1 MLRAA
6 LSLLVALVA
15 TLRST
20 KIEKSLFS
28 YVSELSFSG
37 SFDNLF
43 ETCLRVPNSL
53 CLGGTSTVVTSNS
66 VPKGLIAK
74 WTFDDM
80 YAVDYS
86 WNNNHMH
93 KLVRAAPGFNGRG
106 YSGAFVGDN
115 SGLVHAG
122 NTLKTTQFTIVFWI
136 YLLERPTNNFR
147 NVLSQIH
154 KGEERIA
161 VLLYPHVNKLS
172 VRVLTEQNSNEGM
185 SSMGQIP
192 LRRWTNVA
200 VKMDHTKVQ
209 LYINGVLDNSVLI
222 KQGIAVKGE
231 AEADARADVKADAN
245 ANANDDVEE
254 RGGDI
259 TIGKNMHYSSFNGYL
274 DELYFFNRSLS
285 KSEIISFAL
294 SSVTGIHD
302 TEFVYVGSY
311 ECDYATSMRADLCKE
326 NYQLCSSFQLY
337 SGGIHYARVN
347 GILTATS
354 NLWSSDVSE
363 NAVESGE
370 KRIALCCRGGA
381 TDSPVGLVRG
391 TSGSEEAW

>member
-1 MLRAA
+1 MLRAV
-6 LSLLVALVA
+6 LFLLVALVA
-15 TLRST
+15 TFRST

-43 ETCLRVPNSL
+43 ETCLRVPNSI
-53 CLGGTSTVVTSNS
+53 CLGGTSTVVMSNS

-115 SGLVHAG
+115 SGFVHAG
-122 NTLKTTQFTIVFWI
+122 DTLKTTQFTIVFWI

-154 KGEERIA
+154 KGGEKIA

-172 VRVLTEQNSNEGM
+172 VRVLTDQNSNEGM

-192 LRRWTNVA
+192 LRRWTNIA
-200 VKMDHTKVQ
+200 ITMDDTKIE
-209 LYINGVLDNSVLI
+209 LYMNGVLDNSVLI
-222 KQGIAVKGE
+222 KQGVK
-231 AEADARADVKADAN
+231 AN
-245 ANANDDVEE
+245 ANASSNHEEEE

-274 DELYFFNRSLS
+274 DELYFFNRSLN
-285 KSEIISFAL
+285 KTEIISFAL

-302 TEFVYVGSY
+302 TEFVYVGNY
-311 ECDYATSMRADLCKE
+311 ECDYATAMRADLCKE

-370 KRIALCCRGGA
+370 KRIALCCRGGGA
-381 TDSPVGLVRG
+381 ADSPAGLVTG
-391 TSGSEEAW
+391 NSGSQEAW

>member
-1 MLRAA
+1 MLRAV

-15 TLRST
+15 AVRST
-20 KIEKSLFS
+20 TLEKSLFS

-43 ETCLRVPNSL
+43 EKCLRVPNSI

-66 VPKGLIAK
+66 VPKGLVAK

-122 NTLKTTQFTIVFWI
+122 DTLKTTQFTIAFWI

-147 NVLSQIH
+147 NVLSQMWTH
-154 KGEERIA
+154 IA
-161 VLLYPHVNKLS
+161 
-172 VRVLTEQNSNEGM
+172 
-185 SSMGQIP
+185 I
-192 LRRWTNVA
+192 
-200 VKMDHTKVQ
+200 KMDDARVE
-209 LYINGVLDNSVLI
+209 LYVNGVLDNSVPI
-222 KQGIAVKGE
+222 KRGG
-231 AEADARADVKADAN
+231 ADKATAKDNAASNATSSATSNAATPAN
-245 ANANDDVEE
+245 AAGGE

-259 TIGKNMHYSSFNGYL
+259 TIGKNAHYSSFNGYL
-274 DELYFFNRSLS
+274 DELHLFNRSLN
-285 KSEIISFAL
+285 KSEIISFAVA
-294 SSVTGIHD
+294 SVTGIHD
-302 TEFVYVGSY
+302 TEFAYVGNY
-311 ECDYATSMRADLCKE
+311 DCDYATSMRADLCRE

-347 GILTATS
+347 GILTSKT

-381 TDSPVGLVRG
+381 ADSPMGFAKG
-391 TSGSEEAW
+391 NSASEEAW

>member
-1 MLRAA
+1 MLRAV

-20 KIEKSLFS
+20 KLEKSLFS

-43 ETCLRVPNSL
+43 ETCLRVPNSI

-86 WNNNHMH
+86 GNNNHMH

-122 NTLKTTQFTIVFWI
+122 ATLKTTQFTIVFWI

-154 KGEERIA
+154 KGEETIA

-172 VRVLTEQNSNEGM
+172 VRILTEQKSNEGM

-192 LRRWTNVA
+192 LRRWTNIA
-200 VKMDHTKVQ
+200 IRMDDMKVE

-222 KQGIAVKGE
+222 RREVADKEE
-231 AEADARADVKADAN
+231 AYVKADVDAK
-245 ANANDDVEE
+245 ADAGDEE

-274 DELYFFNRSLS
+274 DEVYFFKRSLN
-285 KSEIISFAL
+285 KSEIISFSL
-294 SSVTGIHD
+294 PSVTGIHD
-302 TEFVYVGSY
+302 TEFVYVGNY

-326 NYQLCSSFQLY
+326 NYHLCSSFQLY

-381 TDSPVGLVRG
+381 ADSPAGLV
-391 TSGSEEAW
+391 TGSSA

>member
-1 MLRAA
+1 MVRIVLF
-6 LSLLVALVA
+6 LLVAFVA

-28 YVSELSFSG
+28 YFSELSFSG
-37 SFDNLF
+37 SFDNFF

-80 YAVDYS
+80 YALDYS

-122 NTLKTTQFTIVFWI
+122 DTLKTKQFTIVFWI

-154 KGEERIA
+154 KGEETIA

-172 VRVLTEQNSNEGM
+172 VRVLTDQSSNEGM

-192 LRRWTNVA
+192 LRRWTNIA
-200 VKMDHTKVQ
+200 ISMDDTKVEI
-209 LYINGVLDNSVLI
+209 YINGVLDNSVLI
-222 KQGIAVKGE
+222 KQSVK
-231 AEADARADVKADAN
+231 DKANGNVDAN
-245 ANANDDVEE
+245 GNRSGNADDSIEG

-274 DELYFFNRSLS
+274 DELYFFNRSLNRT
-285 KSEIISFAL
+285 EINSFAL
-294 SSVTGIHD
+294 TSVTGIHD
-302 TEFVYVGSY
+302 PEFVYVGSY
-311 ECDYATSMRADLCKE
+311 GCDYATSMRVDLCKE
-326 NYQLCSSFQLY
+326 NYHLCSSFQLY
-337 SGGIHYARVN
+337 SGGIHYARIN

-363 NAVESGE
+363 NSVESGE

-381 TDSPVGLVRG
+381 ANSPMGLVR
-391 TSGSEEAW
+391 

>member
-1 MLRAA
+1 MLRVV

-20 KIEKSLFS
+20 KVEKSLFS

-43 ETCLRVPNSL
+43 ETCLRVPNSI

-66 VPKGLIAK
+66 VPKGLIGK

-93 KLVRAAPGFNGRG
+93 KLVRPAPGFNGRG

-122 NTLKTTQFTIVFWI
+122 DTLKTTQFTIVFWI

-147 NVLSQIH
+147 NVISQID
-154 KGEERIA
+154 KGEETIA

-172 VRVLTEQNSNEGM
+172 VRVLTGQNSNEGM

-200 VKMDHTKVQ
+200 VRMDDTKVE

-222 KQGIAVKGE
+222 KQGTKVN
-231 AEADARADVKADAN
+231 ADVDTNGSGNGNGN
-245 ANANDDVEE
+245 AEE

-274 DELYFFNRSLS
+274 DELYFFNRSLN
-285 KSEIISFAL
+285 KTEIISFAV

-311 ECDYATSMRADLCKE
+311 GCDYATSMRADLCRE

-381 TDSPVGLVRG
+381 IDSPAG
-391 TSGSEEAW
+391 